1 MTNELLKK
9 NAEAL
14 KIASVETA
22 KEAERGIVDI
32 ETLKTTNQ
40 TLMTTLTDVMQ
51 IQEDGRAKRRAAE
64 ADLQRIENEMRQKLL
79 EISNNSRSE
88 IETDDLDR

>member
-1 MTNELLKK
+1 
-9 NAEAL
+9 
-14 KIASVETA
+14 
-22 KEAERGIVDI
+22 
-32 ETLKTTNQ
+32 
-40 TLMTTLTDVMQ
+40 MTTLTDVMQ

-88 IETDDLDR
+88 IER

>member
-1 MTNELLKK
+1 M
-9 NAEAL
+9 
-14 KIASVETA
+14 
-22 KEAERGIVDI
+22 
-32 ETLKTTNQ
+32 KTTNQ